1 MKTYEVEVKYTSYTV
16 ITVEAENEDEAE
28 KLAWR
33 ELELDGG
40 ERSNYGDWTLES
52 IEEMKP
58 TEGA

>member
-16 ITVEAENEDEAE
+16 ITVQAENADEAE

-40 ERSNYGDWTLES
+40 ERSNYGEWALES
-52 IEEMKP
+52 IEEMQ
-58 TEGA
+58 A